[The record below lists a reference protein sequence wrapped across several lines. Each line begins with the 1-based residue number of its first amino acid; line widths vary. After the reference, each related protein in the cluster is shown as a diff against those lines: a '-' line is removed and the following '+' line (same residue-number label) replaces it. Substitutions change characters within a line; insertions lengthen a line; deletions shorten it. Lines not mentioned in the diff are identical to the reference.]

1 MVFDTGFVT
10 EAKALGETLNEGN
23 RSYLNDA
30 QTPALVADGRQTLA
44 ASRDAATSVVDAN
57 LPATT
62 AAVRTGIAANSE
74 TFKSAADSTTA
85 TAKRV
90 ANAYVVNS
98 AGALLLGALNASS
111 LQRQSR
117 AMEIRARVGIANH
130 GLAHQASIQGSAGQ
144 DRASWVVEDAISIL
158 RAVLQRTHNSEHL
171 RPIIILVGDYHDTHP
186 SIWSTI
192 NNASDRD
199 RALFPEE
206 QLVCLVTNLPAAIE
220 SAVGLLASHTQSS
233 SEKTKDIKS
242 PHFFFLLRGHG
253 DIQFS
258 QAKQRH
264 KVITIPYELSQCVSI
279 IGRGGRGDLNAHALH
294 MDSKVEERPRVFVSI
309 FKAKRMFWYVDAWRS
324 GVSLCTRATE
334 RIGWRNTVGV
344 GGTGGIASAAG
355 AWGVNHALHVGALLT
370 GTAFVLPG
378 AAVYSV
384 GEVVSRWRS
393 EDYTVTEACRL
404 LGVD

>member
-1 MVFDTGFVT
+1 MMFDTGFVT
-10 EAKALGETLNEGN
+10 EAEALGEKLNEGN

-30 QTPALVADGRQTLA
+30 QAPGLIADGRQMSVA
-44 ASRDAATSVVDAN
+44 VGGAATSVVDAN

-62 AAVRTGIAANSE
+62 AAVRTGIAANTE
-74 TFKSAADSTTA
+74 AFKSAAGSTTA

-98 AGALLLGALNASS
+98 AGALLLGVSNAAANHR
-111 LQRQSR
+111 LSR
-117 AMEIRARVGIANH
+117 AMETRAQVSVADH
-130 GLAHQASIQGSAGQ
+130 DLAHQASIQGVAGQ

-158 RAVLQRTHNSEHL
+158 RAVLQRTHNSQHL
-171 RPIIILVGDYHDTHP
+171 RPIIILVGDYHDTYA

-192 NNASDRD
+192 NNASDQD
-199 RALFPEE
+199 RALFPKK
-206 QLVCLVTNLPAAIE
+206 QLVCLVTDLPAAIE

-242 PHFFFLLRGHG
+242 PHFFFILRGHG

-264 KVITIPYELSQCVSI
+264 KAIIIPYELSQCISI

-294 MDSKVEERPRVFVSI
+294 MGSKIEERPRVFVSI
-309 FKAKRMFWYVDAWRS
+309 FKAKHMFWYVDAWRS

-334 RIGWRNTVGV
+334 RIGWGKTVGL

-355 AWGVNHALHVGALLT
+355 AWGVHQALHVGALLT